1 MTEGR
6 YPPPNPYVGA
16 RAFRQGEKLY
26 GRERE
31 VTDLLYLLVA
41 QRIVLLYSPSGAG
54 KSSLIHAGLAPRLEK
69 RKFDILPT
77 MRVNLEPP
85 RDIDLPPGTNRYV
98 LSLLLC
104 LEGEAEE
111 EEKGAGSIDPQ
122 ELEHLAGMTLAK
134 YLQHRLG
141 DSGSDRVVLIFD
153 QFEEILT
160 VDPMD
165 LEAKVEFFRQV
176 GEALQDRRCW
186 ALFAMREDYVAALD
200 RYKRAVPTQLNI
212 TFRLDLLGREAA
224 LLAIQEPARETGV
237 DFGQVAAERLVDNL
251 RQERIQQPDGTM
263 LERPGPY
270 VEPVQ
275 LQVVCRWLW
284 EKKFHPSAAL
294 EKPPA
299 VALRIVEAD
308 LKAVGDVNQALAGYY
323 GDQVAAVAD
332 RTRVHERDIRHWF
345 EHHLITQ
352 QGFRGLVLREPERSG
367 DLDNRAIP
375 PLVDVY
381 LVREV
386 KRRGVTWYELVHD
399 RFIKPIQESNARWR
413 AARQARRLRILIPI
427 AAALFLVLV
436 SAAVGWLAAN
446 VVATERQQSQTQVAA
461 GETQVAAIQTESQ
474 TQVAATV
481 TDLALTATVDAAE
494 TASASATQEVFAKVQ
509 DLQTTKSGAEQD
521 YSGYDLSGLDL
532 SKVDLRRAILR
543 VTNFMGTI
551 LIEATLTE
559 ANLTRANLGQADLSR
574 AVLRNAPMDEV
585 DLRGAKLVCTS
596 FRGASLKEAKLDDK
610 WAAIADL
617 LTSVNG
623 AGQDLS
629 GADLSQAGLD
639 GAVFVESDLAKANLD
654 EACLNSADLSKAILV
669 DARLGGAKLSQAML
683 AEADLSQARRE
694 GASLL
699 QANLQGADL
708 SDANLKGAF
717 LEGADLRG
725 ADLTGAILADASGL
739 ETVIYDGETR
749 WPAGFVPPGGT
760 FVATETPTATPP
772 PLPVPPTD
780 TPTPTDTPI
789 TGITPEGTD
798 TPTWTPSPTPTP
810 TPTPTSTPIPTST
823 PTPRPTPPADLQ
835 IVFVSTRQGG
845 SNLFLMGSSG
855 EGPSVERPAEWI
867 PLVPCHVF
875 FEGCFEAGQPQ
886 FRTGTR
892 QFVFHSRVP
901 KKDVAV
907 RPNDIFRATLG
918 VDEAVVEKNLTEAP
932 WDQMEGTW
940 SPDGRRIAYLST
952 EEDLNRIW
960 IMDSDGRNPEPLTSG
975 EIYKDEQPAWSPS
988 GDWIAITSQ
997 RLGSDAWEIWLVD
1010 PNDGENRRPVTKNGM
1025 VNRAPAWSPD
1035 GRRLVYARGP
1045 GEVEDICIINRNGTG
1060 EQCLPTP
1067 WKEDYPSWSPHGG
1080 WIAFDRY
1087 VDATFRT
1094 EVFVMRDDLTEP
1106 VRLTYN
1112 EADDWGP
1119 VWVSQR

>member
-6 YPPPNPYVGA
+6 YPPKNPYVGA
-16 RAFRQGEKLY
+16 RAFHRGEKLY
-26 GRERE
+26 GREQE
-31 VTDLLYLLVA
+31 VADLLYLLVA

-111 EEKGAGSIDPQ
+111 EEEGAGSIDPQ
-122 ELEHLAGMTLAK
+122 ELEHLAEMTLAE
-134 YLQHRLG
+134 YLQYRLE

-176 GEALQDRRCW
+176 GEALQDPRCW
-186 ALFAMREDYVAALD
+186 ALLAMREDRVAALD
-200 RYKRAVPTQLNI
+200 PYKRYVPTQLSI
-212 TFRLDLLGREAA
+212 TYRLELLRREAA
-224 LLAIQEPARETGV
+224 LLAVREPALSVDV
-237 DFGQVAAERLVDNL
+237 DFTQAAAERLVDNL
-251 RQERIQQPDGTM
+251 RQEWIQQPDGKRV
-263 LERPGPY
+263 ERLGLH

-308 LKAVGDVNQALAGYY
+308 LKAVGDVKQALAGYY
-323 GDQVAAVAD
+323 EDQVAAVAVK
-332 RTRVHERDIRHWF
+332 TRVREREIRDWF
-345 EHHLITQ
+345 EDRLITE
-352 QGFRGLVLREPERSG
+352 QGIRGLVLYEPERSG
-367 DLDNRAIP
+367 GLDNRAIP
-375 PLVDVY
+375 PLVKAY

-386 KRRGVTWYELVHD
+386 ERRNVTWYELIHD
-399 RFIKPIQESNARWR
+399 GLIEPIQESNARWR
-413 AARQARRLRILIPI
+413 AARRARRLRILIPI
-427 AAALFLVLV
+427 AAALLLVLV

-446 VVATERQQSQTQVAA
+446 VVATDLEQSQTQVA
-461 GETQVAAIQTESQ
+461 I
-474 TQVAATV
+474 
-481 TDLALTATVDAAE
+481 DLALTATVDAAE
-494 TASASATQEVFAKVQ
+494 TASASATQEAFAKVQ
-509 DLQTTKSGAEQD
+509 DLQSTGSGAEQD

-543 VTNFMGTI
+543 GTNFMGTI
-551 LIEATLTE
+551 LIESTLTE
-559 ANLTRANLGQADLSR
+559 ANLTGANLGQADLSR
-574 AVLRNAPMDEV
+574 AVLRNAPMDEA

-596 FRGASLKEAKLDDK
+596 FRGASLKGANLDDK

-629 GADLSQAGLD
+629 RADLSRAGLD
-639 GAVFVESDLAKANLD
+639 GAVFTKSDLTKANLS

-669 DARLGGAKLSQAML
+669 GARLDGAKLSQAML
-683 AEADLSQARRE
+683 AEADLSEARME

-699 QANLQGADL
+699 RASLQGADL
-708 SDANLKGAF
+708 SDANLRGAF

-725 ADLTGAILADASGL
+725 ADLTGAILEDASGL

-749 WPAGFVPPGGT
+749 WTAGFVPPGGT
-760 FVATETPTATPP
+760 FVATETPTATP
-772 PLPVPPTD
+772 
-780 TPTPTDTPI
+780 TPTPTSTPTKPPVPLATPPPRDTP
-789 TGITPEGTD
+789 GPGVTPADTD

-867 PLVPCHVF
+867 PLVPCHTF

-901 KKDVAV
+901 QKEVTV

-1045 GEVEDICIINRNGTG
+1045 EEVEDICIINRNGTG